1 MRARPTADDVVVNSH
16 LVQKR
21 YDFYGADTEG
31 SPTRYVSHSG
41 TAQAGSGTNVTLA
54 TAASSTDDAY
64 VNHQFVTTGG
74 TGSGQDRAYVTAYNG
89 TTKVATLSSALDTSL
104 DTTTTYDLIDRGY

>member
-1 MRARPTADDVVVNSH
+1 MLGKPTADAAVFQSR

-41 TAQAGSGTNVTLA
+41 TAQAGSGNSVTLA
-54 TAASSTDDAY
+54 ATASATDDAY
-64 VNHQFVTTGG
+64 VNYQFVTTGG
-74 TGSGQDRAYVTAYNG
+74 TGSGQDRAYITDYNG
-89 TTKVATLSSALDTSL
+89 TTKVATLSSALDTAL
-104 DTTTTYDLIDRGY
+104 DTTTTYKLVNRSY